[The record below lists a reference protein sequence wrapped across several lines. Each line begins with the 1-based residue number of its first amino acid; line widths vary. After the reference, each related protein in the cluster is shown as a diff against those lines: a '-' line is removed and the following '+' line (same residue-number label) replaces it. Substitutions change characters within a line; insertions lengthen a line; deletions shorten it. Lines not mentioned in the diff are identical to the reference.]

1 MSRNVVNFPHSQS
14 FAPGGGGRM
23 DLTERLELYQRQ
35 NAERF
40 GRIEEELREIRSE
53 MKEELREI
61 RSDLKKI
68 PLWFVGTTLTVL
80 TFLVGLIYFVHAS
93 NQQFMSILVSALKQ

>member
-1 MSRNVVNFPHSQS
+1 MSRNVVNLPYNQS

-40 GRIEEELREIRSE
+40 GRIEEELREIRS
-53 MKEELREI
+53 
-61 RSDLKKI
+61 DLKKI
-68 PLWFVGTTLTVL
+68 PYWFVGTTLTVIV
-80 TFLVGLIYFVHAS
+80 FLFSLIYFVHAS
-93 NQQFMSILVSALKQ
+93 NQNSCRFSSAP